1 MKLTLKDDFTY
12 YIINS
17 RNSVTDTQ
25 RGVIASI
32 RDLEKLYDLSN
43 LSDEEL
49 KELLAKYYNWVPYLS
64 SNRDIEAISRS
75 VIKCKNVSNSIV
87 ATSIIKVYY
96 DQDSDFDINHTYTFS
111 ELQKLINARK
121 IVVECLLWSDRRA
134 PEAEAAHANLNEE
147 LFLPAIDKITLKC
160 FWGYED
166 IMLPSIKRRLQKD
179 KVYRDIMRII
189 NSMRFK
195 LQSENKQL
203 LDRREELYAALS
215 KNAADID
222 IRSNYI
228 RELSGLEEYRSEE
241 APRRA

>member
-1 MKLTLKDDFTY
+1 MNLTLKDDFTY

-87 ATSIIKVYY
+87 ATSIINRSYNPTYLDIKVYY

-160 FWGYED
+160 F
-166 IMLPSIKRRLQKD
+166 
-179 KVYRDIMRII
+179 
-189 NSMRFK
+189 
-195 LQSENKQL
+195 
-203 LDRREELYAALS
+203 
-215 KNAADID
+215 
-222 IRSNYI
+222 
-228 RELSGLEEYRSEE
+228 
-241 APRRA
+241 